1 MNTGTLFEK
10 HASLSI
16 FFHFPQVSGLPLV
29 TLLGGRFG
37 DSVKLYRAISQ
48 RAPAAMATD
57 VTKYKQEGYTKF
69 QLKLGGVKYLDV
81 AIFRK
86 IQQKFYPV
94 T

>member
-1 MNTGTLFEK
+1 M
-10 HASLSI
+10 
-16 FFHFPQVSGLPLV
+16 

-69 QLKLGGVKYLDV
+69 QLKLGGVKYMYMYV
-81 AIFRK
+81 AFFSLNSTK
-86 IQQKFYPV
+86 MLCV